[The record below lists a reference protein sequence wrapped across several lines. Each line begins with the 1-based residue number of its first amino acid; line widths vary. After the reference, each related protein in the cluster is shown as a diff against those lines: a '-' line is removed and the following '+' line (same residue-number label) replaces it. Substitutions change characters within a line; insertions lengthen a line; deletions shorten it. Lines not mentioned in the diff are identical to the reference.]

1 MTDRKLKKIIP
12 VTRIFSGKADSAV
25 LLRFECAIN
34 LQNFMKIVGAISEKI
49 KIKFFFLMWTTL
61 NFGGRSKTKKLAK
74 DICRGILYIEC
85 ERDRPVGL
93 GPMLKEME
101 KI

>member
-49 KIKFFFLMWTTL
+49 KIKFFFLM
-61 NFGGRSKTKKLAK
+61 
-74 DICRGILYIEC
+74 
-85 ERDRPVGL
+85 
-93 GPMLKEME
+93 
-101 KI
+101 